1 MTARSLP
8 RTAHLLLAC
17 TVVVWGGAFVAIKRL
32 IDDGV
37 GAQEIAIARYLVAAP
52 GFLIALA
59 LAGGMRGI
67 SRAEAARVAVAG
79 LLVVT
84 VYHLALN
91 QGEETATAGT
101 AAVIIACAPAITLAL
116 AVSTGLERFSGR
128 RAGGLALAFFGVLV
142 VVLLGAG
149 EHLSASA
156 VRGPLLV
163 LVAAASF
170 AAYNVIVKPLLPRHG
185 AVGVTCAAS
194 LAGTAG
200 LLVIGVLS
208 GDTTTF
214 RLSGGQWALV
224 GYLGIVCTL
233 AAYLAW
239 TLALRALDTSA
250 AVSFLYGVPVCAVA
264 IGAVTLGESISAW
277 VVAGGVMIIGG
288 VAVAA
293 AA

>member
-37 GAQEIAIARYLVAAP
+37 GAQEIAVARYLVAAP
-52 GFLIALA
+52 GFAVALA
-59 LAGGMRGI
+59 VAGGMRGI
-67 SRAEAARVAVAG
+67 SRSEAARVAVAG

-91 QGEETATAGT
+91 QGEETTTAGT
-101 AAVIIACAPAITLAL
+101 AAVIIACAPALAL
-116 AVSTGLERFSGR
+116 AMAVSSGLEHFSGR
-128 RAGGLALAFFGVLV
+128 RAGGLALAFLGVLV
-142 VVLLGAG
+142 VILLGTG
-149 EHLSASA
+149 EQLSASA
-156 VRGPLLV
+156 ARGPLLV
-163 LVAAASF
+163 LAAAASF
-170 AAYNVIVKPLLPRHG
+170 AAYNVIVKPLLPRYG
-185 AVGVTCAAS
+185 AIAVTCAAS

-200 LLVIGVLS
+200 LLVVAAIS
-208 GDTTTF
+208 GDLTTSH
-214 RLSGGQWALV
+214 LSGGGWVLV
-224 GYLGIVCTL
+224 GYLGLVCTL

-250 AVSFLYGVPVCAVA
+250 AVSFIYGVPVCAVA
-264 IGAVTLGESISAW
+264 IGALTLGESVSAW

>member
-37 GAQEIAIARYLVAAP
+37 GAQEIALARYLVAAP
-52 GFLIALA
+52 GFAIALV

-67 SRAEAARVAVAG
+67 TRVEALRVAVAG

-84 VYHLALN
+84 IYHLALN
-91 QGEETATAGT
+91 QGEETTTAGT
-101 AAVIIACAPAITLAL
+101 AAVIIACAPAITLAMAVWSGLEGFSSRRAAGL
-116 AVSTGLERFSGR
+116 AV
-128 RAGGLALAFFGVLV
+128 AFLGVLV
-142 VVLLGAG
+142 VILLGAG

-163 LVAAASF
+163 LAAAASF

-185 AVGVTCAAS
+185 AIAVTCAAS

-200 LLVIGVLS
+200 LLVIAAGS
-208 GDTTTF
+208 GDATTSHLT
-214 RLSGGQWALV
+214 GGGWALV
-224 GYLGIVCTL
+224 AYLGLVCTL

-239 TLALRALDTSA
+239 TLALRSLDASSA
-250 AVSFLYGVPVCAVA
+250 VAFLYGVPVCAVA
-264 IGAVTLGESISAW
+264 IGALTLGEPVSTW
-277 VVAGGVMIIGG
+277 VVAGGGMIVGG

>member
-37 GAQEIAIARYLVAAP
+37 GAQEIAVARYVVAAP
-52 GFLIALA
+52 GFAIALA

-67 SRAEAARVAVAG
+67 SRSEAARVAVAG

-91 QGEETATAGT
+91 QGEETTTAGT
-101 AAVIIACAPAITLAL
+101 AAVIIACAPAIALTL
-116 AVSTGLERFSGR
+116 AVSSGLERFSGR
-128 RAGGLALAFFGVLV
+128 RAGGLALAFLGVLV
-142 VVLLGAG
+142 VILLGTG
-149 EHLSASA
+149 GQLSFSA
-156 VRGPLLV
+156 ARGPLLV
-163 LVAAASF
+163 LAAAASF
-170 AAYNVIVKPLLPRHG
+170 AAYNVIVKPLLPRYG
-185 AVGVTCAAS
+185 AIAVTCAAS
-194 LAGTAG
+194 LVGTAG
-200 LLVIGVLS
+200 LLVVAAAS
-208 GDTTTF
+208 GDVTTSH
-214 RLSGGQWALV
+214 LSGGGWALV
-224 GYLGIVCTL
+224 AYLGVVCTL

-239 TLALRALDTSA
+239 MLALRALDTSA
-250 AVSFLYGVPVCAVA
+250 AVSFIYGVPVCAVA
-264 IGAVTLGESISAW
+264 IGALTLGESVSAW
-277 VVAGGVMIIGG
+277 VVAGGLMIIGG